1 MKRTLITLIMTLLCV
16 SPVLAHWED
25 PKGCDAAIEEMSV
38 IQEWEETFNG
48 LSDDG
53 RDYIIRKKDKVSP
66 VNIEEH
72 HMVLPKS
79 QWEKPDQPAY
89 YEPTLSAW
97 IDRDGDGRFEEFF
110 LFPRG
115 QGYCGDAMHFIWDGK
130 DQTYKLLQTGKD
142 HI

>member
-1 MKRTLITLIMTLLCV
+1 MKVLIAALIMILLSV
-16 SPVLAHWED
+16 SPALAHWED
-25 PKGCDAAIEEMSV
+25 PRGCDAAVEEMGSLS
-38 IQEWEETFNG
+38 WTDTFSG

-53 RDYIIRKKDKVSP
+53 RDYIIKKESTAGLIK
-66 VNIEEH
+66 IEEH

-79 QWEKPDQPAY
+79 QWEAPDKPAF

-97 IDRDGDGRFEEFF
+97 IDRDGDGRYEEFF

-115 QGYCGDAMHFIWDGK
+115 QGYCGDAMHFVWDGK